1 MFETMQAILERSW
14 QLLAEEAMEIL
25 PNALAGLVILVLGVL
40 VGVLFRRIAQRL
52 LGATQLDRRA
62 QRLGLA
68 GTLESIG
75 ILSCVRFLAQAL
87 EWLIILLAFMLAF
100 YSLSPRLASDLA
112 LRFLLYLPHLAVALV
127 ILGAGTLLSRFLAR
141 SVLIAVVNAELRSA
155 RLLSGLTRAGVL
167 LVAVAMAFEH
177 LGIGKT
183 TVLVAFAILLGGAM
197 LTVAIALGLGSQD
210 LVRRWL
216 AERFGAK
223 PEEAHSETIHHW

>member
-1 MFETMQAILERSW
+1 MFETIKAILERSW
-14 QLLAEEAMEIL
+14 QLLTAEAIEIL
-25 PNALAGLVILVLGVL
+25 PNTLAGLVILALGVL
-40 VGVLFRRIAQRL
+40 FGLLFRRIAQRL

-75 ILSCVRFLAQAL
+75 ILSAVQFLAHAL
-87 EWLIILLAFMLAF
+87 EWLMILLAFMLAF
-100 YSLSPRLASDLA
+100 YSFSPRLASDVA
-112 LRFLLYLPHLAVALV
+112 MRFLLYVPHLAVALV

-141 SVLIAVVNAELRSA
+141 SVLIAAVNAELRSA

-167 LVAVAMAFEH
+167 LTAVAMAFEH

-216 AERFGAK
+216 AERFGPRPAQDR
-223 PEEAHSETIHHW
+223 EEVLHHW